1 MIILDVLN
9 IRQRLFPAVML
20 NHYGDREWLRPVLDK
35 VNITTAAPGA
45 EAQTPA
51 AISSPLNSPSTQE
64 PHSTDVQNGARS
76 RSVSSSEKQAM
87 AYKEA
92 NPQMFVRIIVPK
104 LARVMNTNN
113 SRCYPWED
121 KKQ

>member
-1 MIILDVLN
+1 MEKSCIGHVFHSNSSTLRGRFSSGSLLVTAKSLSHSLLILV
-9 IRQRLFPAVML
+9 
-20 NHYGDREWLRPVLDK
+20 
-35 VNITTAAPGA
+35 
-45 EAQTPA
+45 
-51 AISSPLNSPSTQE
+51 
-64 PHSTDVQNGARS
+64 TDALYGARS
-76 RSVSSSEKQAM
+76 RVWRLIRKQAM

-92 NPQMFVRIIVPK
+92 NPLMFVRIIVPT

>member
-1 MIILDVLN
+1 MEKSCTGHIFHSNSSTLRGRFSSGSLLVTAKSLSHSLLILV
-9 IRQRLFPAVML
+9 
-20 NHYGDREWLRPVLDK
+20 
-35 VNITTAAPGA
+35 
-45 EAQTPA
+45 
-51 AISSPLNSPSTQE
+51 
-64 PHSTDVQNGARS
+64 TDALYGARS
-76 RSVSSSEKQAM
+76 RVWRLIRKQAM

-92 NPQMFVRIIVPK
+92 NPLMFVRIIVPK

>member
-1 MIILDVLN
+1 MVMSCIGLVFQSIDTPLRGRLSSGSHLVTAKFLSLPLILV
-9 IRQRLFPAVML
+9 
-20 NHYGDREWLRPVLDK
+20 
-35 VNITTAAPGA
+35 
-45 EAQTPA
+45 
-51 AISSPLNSPSTQE
+51 
-64 PHSTDVQNGARS
+64 TDTLYGARS
-76 RSVSSSEKQAM
+76 RVWCLIRRQAM

-104 LARVMNTNN
+104 LARVMYTYN

>member
-1 MIILDVLN
+1 MEKSCTGHVFHSN
-9 IRQRLFPAVML
+9 SST
-20 NHYGDREWLRPVLDK
+20 LRGRFSSGSLLV
-35 VNITTAAPGA
+35 TAK
-45 EAQTPA
+45 
-51 AISSPLNSPSTQE
+51 SLS
-64 PHSTDVQNGARS
+64 HSLLIFATDALYGARS
-76 RSVSSSEKQAM
+76 CAWRLIRKQAM

-92 NPQMFVRIIVPK
+92 NPLMFVRIIVLK

>member
-1 MIILDVLN
+1 
-9 IRQRLFPAVML
+9 ML
-20 NHYGDREWLRPVLDK
+20 NHYGDREWLRPVLDM
-35 VNITTAAPGA
+35 VNTTPAAPGA

-51 AISSPLNSPSTQE
+51 AISSP
-64 PHSTDVQNGARS
+64 QNYPLQLKNLFRPTCRMVRVAVLLRHP
-76 RSVSSSEKQAM
+76 VKQAM

-92 NPQMFVRIIVPK
+92 NPLMFVRIIVLK

>member
-1 MIILDVLN
+1 MEKSCTGHVFHSN
-9 IRQRLFPAVML
+9 SST
-20 NHYGDREWLRPVLDK
+20 LRGRFSSGSLLV
-35 VNITTAAPGA
+35 TAK
-45 EAQTPA
+45 
-51 AISSPLNSPSTQE
+51 SLS
-64 PHSTDVQNGARS
+64 HSLLIFATDALYGARS
-76 RSVSSSEKQAM
+76 CAWRLIRKQAM

-92 NPQMFVRIIVPK
+92 NPLMFVRIIVPK